1 MNASPGLVGVTCALA
16 LGGCLAAGGAVF
28 AAGNDVPFPVAIQVD
43 AAHPRGPWR
52 PIWRFFGADEP
63 NYAYMRHGS
72 ELLGELGELAPDQV
86 FFRAHN
92 LLTSGDGTPALKW
105 GSTGAYREVD
115 GEAVYDWTI
124 LDRIFDTYRQHK
136 VRPYVEIGFMPKDLS
151 VNPVP
156 YQHQWTPRA
165 RYEQIYTGW
174 AYPPKDYRKWAE
186 LVHQWV
192 RHAMHRY
199 GRAEVESWYWQ
210 VWNEANIGYWRG
222 TPEDFLRL
230 HDHAI
235 DAVRRALPTARVG
248 GPDCAG
254 SGGRFTRNFLEH
266 CLRGTN
272 FATGRVGTPLDFIS
286 FHAKGAPVYTNEHVR
301 MGMAAQLRTIEEG
314 FRIVAA
320 YPELKHLPIVI
331 GESDPE
337 GCAACQ
343 GPQLAYRN
351 GTMYSSYTA
360 ASFARKLEL
369 AERHGV
375 NLEGALTWAFE
386 FEDQPYF
393 AGFRSLASH
402 GIDKPVLNVFRMFSR
417 MSGQRLS
424 VSSDNAVSLDDITR
438 AGVRAGPDVTAL
450 ATLEARRLCV
460 LLWHYH
466 DDDVAGPDASV
477 SLEVKGLEAGR
488 REVKRVQYQI
498 DAEHSNAFALWKRL
512 GSPAEP
518 SAAQRAQLEQ
528 AGNLA
533 RFGTDE
539 RAEATAGQL
548 RVNVRLPRQA
558 VSLLEFT
565 W

>member
-1 MNASPGLVGVTCALA
+1 
-16 LGGCLAAGGAVF
+16 
-28 AAGNDVPFPVAIQVD
+28 
-43 AAHPRGPWR
+43 
-52 PIWRFFGADEP
+52 
-63 NYAYMRHGS
+63 
-72 ELLGELGELAPDQV
+72 
-86 FFRAHN
+86 
-92 LLTSGDGTPALKW
+92 
-105 GSTGAYREVD
+105 
-115 GEAVYDWTI
+115 
-124 LDRIFDTYRQHK
+124 
-136 VRPYVEIGFMPKDLS
+136 
-151 VNPVP
+151 
-156 YQHQWTPRA
+156 
-165 RYEQIYTGW
+165 
-174 AYPPKDYRKWAE
+174 
-186 LVHQWV
+186 
-192 RHAMHRY
+192 
-199 GRAEVESWYWQ
+199 
-210 VWNEANIGYWRG
+210 
-222 TPEDFLRL
+222 
-230 HDHAI
+230 
-235 DAVRRALPTARVG
+235 
-248 GPDCAG
+248 
-254 SGGRFTRNFLEH
+254 
-266 CLRGTN
+266 
-272 FATGRVGTPLDFIS
+272 
-286 FHAKGAPVYTNEHVR
+286 

>member
-1 MNASPGLVGVTCALA
+1 
-16 LGGCLAAGGAVF
+16 
-28 AAGNDVPFPVAIQVD
+28 
-43 AAHPRGPWR
+43 
-52 PIWRFFGADEP
+52 
-63 NYAYMRHGS
+63 
-72 ELLGELGELAPDQV
+72 
-86 FFRAHN
+86 
-92 LLTSGDGTPALKW
+92 
-105 GSTGAYREVD
+105 
-115 GEAVYDWTI
+115 
-124 LDRIFDTYRQHK
+124 
-136 VRPYVEIGFMPKDLS
+136 MPKGLS
-151 VNPVP
+151 VKPEP

-174 AYPPKDYRKWAE
+174 AYPPTDYRKWAE

-192 RHAMHRY
+192 KHAMLRY
-199 GRAEVESWYWQ
+199 GRAEVEGWYWQ

-230 HDHAI
+230 HDYAT

-301 MGMAAQLRTIEEG
+301 MGIAAQLRTIDEG
-314 FRIVAA
+314 FRLIAG
-320 YPELKHLPIVI
+320 YPELKRLPIVI

-360 ASFARKLEL
+360 ASFARKLDL

-393 AGFRSLASH
+393 AGFRSLASN

-417 MSGQRLS
+417 MAGHRLA
-424 VSSDNAVSLDDITR
+424 VSSDGAVALDEMLR
-438 AGVRAGPDVTAL
+438 SGVRTNPDVSAL
-450 ATLEARRLCV
+450 ATLHERKLSV

-466 DDDVAGPDASV
+466 DDDLGGPDASI
-477 SLEVKGLEAGR
+477 SLDLTGLVEGI
-488 REVKRVQYQI
+488 REVRQVQYQI
-498 DAEHSNAFALWKRL
+498 DEEHSNAFALWKRL
-512 GSPAEP
+512 GSPAAP
-518 SAAQRAQLEQ
+518 SSFQRAQLEW
-528 AGNLA
+528 AAPLA
-533 RFGTDE
+533 MVGMEERLPVASGRV
-539 RAEATAGQL
+539 RAE
-548 RVNVRLPRQA
+548 VRLPRQA
-558 VSLLEFT
+558 VALLEFT